1 MNRMSNA
8 QLTSKPPSRPG
19 LGPTSAS
26 SEPQAAALPRLLI
39 ADDDPVVRSVLT
51 SQLAS
56 QFDVVAVAVDAQDA
70 IELVCGHHPDVA
82 LIDVMMPAGGG
93 LRATAEIHRRA
104 PETTI
109 VAFSGDESERGVTEM
124 LGAGATAYIRKGVS
138 PQELAQKLIL
148 CMEATRD
155 AVG

>member
-1 MNRMSNA
+1 MNLISNA
-8 QLTSKPPSRPG
+8 GLTPQP
-19 LGPTSAS
+19 S
-26 SEPQAAALPRLLI
+26 SEPPTAALPRLVI
-39 ADDDPVVRSVLT
+39 ADDDPVVRSVLA

-70 IELVCGHHPDVA
+70 IELVSGHHPDVA

-93 LRATAEIHRRA
+93 LRAVAEIYQRA
-104 PETTI
+104 PETTV
-109 VAFSGDESERGVTEM
+109 VALSGDESERGVSEM

-138 PQELAQKLIL
+138 AQELAQKLIL

-155 AVG
+155 VVG